1 MEPGGQLNFQSL
13 LEQAQRMQEQIL
25 AAQEAMAEAVVHGSA
40 GGGLVH
46 VTANGQGEITELV
59 IDPKVIDTGDP
70 AETAETVADL
80 VLAAIRDA
88 SRKAQELMQE
98 KLGPLAEGPGGLGGL
113 GGEGG
118 LPGFPGLPGMP
129 G

>member
-1 MEPGGQLNFQSL
+1 VEPGSQLNFQNI

-25 AAQEAMAEAVVHGSA
+25 AAQEAMAEAEVHGSA
-40 GGGLVH
+40 GAGLVE
-46 VTANGQGEITELV
+46 VTANGQGEITDLV
-59 IDPKVIDTGDP
+59 IDPKVIDASDP
-70 AETAETVADL
+70 AETAETVAAL

-88 SRKAQELMQE
+88 SRAAQELMQE

-118 LPGFPGLPGMP
+118 LPGFPGLPGLS

>member
-40 GGGLVH
+40 GGGLVR

-59 IDPKVIDTGDP
+59 IDPKVIDSGDP

-88 SRKAQELMQE
+88 SRQAQELMQE
-98 KLGPLAEGPGGLGGL
+98 KLGPLSEGPGGLGGF
-113 GGEGG
+113 GEGG
-118 LPGFPGLPGMP
+118 LPGFPGLPGLP

>member
-1 MEPGGQLNFQSL
+1 MEPGSQLNFQSIF
-13 LEQAQRMQEQIL
+13 EQAQRMQEQIL
-25 AAQEAMAEAVVHGSA
+25 AAQEAMAAAEVHGSA
-40 GGGLVH
+40 GGGLVR
-46 VTANGQGEITELV
+46 VTANGQGEIIELMIDPTV
-59 IDPKVIDTGDP
+59 IDANDP

-88 SRKAQELMQE
+88 SSAAQELMQE

-118 LPGFPGLPGMP
+118 LPGFPGLPGMS